1 MSIWDVIQNVQIE
14 NLKVRQRTGDLAA
27 EDHLSRL
34 RARDIRLNDRL
45 DHLALV
51 TEAMWELLSERE
63 GITVAELAERV
74 RAIDAGHGKRTSG
87 HDHEL
92 RCSSCHAVIPATMQK
107 CQFCGTAAPEALADP
122 YRI

>member
-1 MSIWDVIQNVQIE
+1 MRIWDIIQNVQIE

-45 DHLALV
+45 DHLELV
-51 TEAMWELLSERE
+51 SEAMWDLLSERE

-74 RAIDAGHGKRTSG
+74 RAIDAGQVKRTSG
-87 HDHEL
+87 LDHEL
-92 RCSSCHAVIPATMQK
+92 RCSSCRAVIPATMEK
-107 CQFCGTAAPEALADP
+107 CQFCGAASPHAKDDP
-122 YRI
+122 LRI

>member
-1 MSIWDVIQNVQIE
+1 MRIWDIIQNVQIE

-34 RARDIRLNDRL
+34 RAHDIRLNDRL

-51 TEAMWELLSERE
+51 TEAMWEMLSERN

-74 RAIDAGHGKRTSG
+74 RAIDAGQVKRTSG
-87 HDHEL
+87 LDHEL
-92 RCSSCHAVIPATMQK
+92 RCSSCEAVIPATMQK
-107 CQFCGTAAPEALADP
+107 CQFCGTAAPGAMADP
-122 YRI
+122 LRI